1 MAHEIVRFETSVTER
16 EFRKRLIRRARHAHA
31 PAVSPALAS
40 ALWTYF
46 DLLFRWNA
54 KINLTSFTED
64 KPDDAIDRLLVEPL
78 IAARSLPAPDSRVI
92 DVGSG
97 GGSPAIP
104 LKLASPAAPV
114 VMVESKA
121 RKSAFL
127 REAVRQLGL
136 TNVEVAT
143 ARVEEL
149 LTRPDL
155 HESADVVTLRAVRLD
170 PKLLMGLQAFLKPGG
185 FVFLFR
191 TSAVEA
197 PFSAAPPL
205 RHRET
210 ISLGDA
216 ACLITLEKLR

>member
-1 MAHEIVRFETSVTER
+1 MTER
-16 EFRKRLIRRARHAHA
+16 EFKKRLARRARLAHA
-31 PAVSPALAS
+31 DSVSPELAS
-40 ALWTYF
+40 SLWSYF

-64 KPDDAIDRLLVEPL
+64 RPDEAIDRLLIEPL
-78 IAARSLPAPDSRVI
+78 IAARHLPSPESRIV

-104 LKLASPAAPV
+104 MKLAASAAQI

-127 REAVRQLGL
+127 REAARQLGL
-136 TNVEVAT
+136 TQVEVAN

-155 HESADVVTLRAVRLD
+155 HESADVVTLRAVRVD
-170 PKLLMGLQAFLKPGG
+170 VKLLMGLQAFLRPGG
-185 FVFLFR
+185 LVFLFR
-191 TSAVEA
+191 AGAADSAAWV
-197 PFSAAPPL
+197 APPL
-205 RHRET
+205 RQQE
-210 ISLGDA
+210 IVPLGDSSRLVILA
-216 ACLITLEKLR
+216 KIR